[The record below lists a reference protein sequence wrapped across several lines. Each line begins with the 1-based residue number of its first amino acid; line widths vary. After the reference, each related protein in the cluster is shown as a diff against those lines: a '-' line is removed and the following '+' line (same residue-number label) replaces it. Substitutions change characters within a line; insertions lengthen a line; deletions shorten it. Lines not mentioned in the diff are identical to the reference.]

1 MKVTMSVNNKHTL
14 HLALEA
20 TMHIEAAS
28 RQRFFL
34 SLQQES
40 VHNITIYLLFF
51 FFSFPSA
58 SLHFCLADV

>member
-40 VHNITIYLLFF
+40 VHNIIIYLLI

-58 SLHFCLADV
+58 SLNFCLADV

>member
-34 SLQQES
+34 SLQQQS
-40 VHNITIYLLFF
+40 VHNIIIYLLFF
-51 FFSFPSA
+51 FFQFTICFIKFLFS
-58 SLHFCLADV
+58 